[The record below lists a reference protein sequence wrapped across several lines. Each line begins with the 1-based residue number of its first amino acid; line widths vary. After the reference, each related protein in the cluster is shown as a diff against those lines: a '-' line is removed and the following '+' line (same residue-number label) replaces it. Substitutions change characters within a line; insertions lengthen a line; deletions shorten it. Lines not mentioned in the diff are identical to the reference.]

1 MRLLAPEPGD
11 GLGVAD
17 AAGMVASLH
26 SLLPTS
32 KDGDTAAAVELLTVR
47 RVEAVF
53 NDISVVDRD
62 LCCSVW
68 AEFPGRDGIG
78 QGPQA
83 EPLPF
88 GTLLKFMPGPAFGS
102 GAGLAMNP
110 GKPGQEQFFVEAYPP
125 FHIDQSYCL
134 TETVGSAAPAVKGN
148 RFYLHHFVSDQR
160 RSESPGLLAEI
171 LPHVRRLDAIEP
183 NPLLLAVMQ
192 DGEGVAVGDGD
203 GCILPGRDLAAAP
216 EADKKERRNSVAA
229 DTGKV
234 YRSHL
239 QSRDSP

>member
-1 MRLLAPEPGD
+1 
-11 GLGVAD
+11 
-17 AAGMVASLH
+17 
-26 SLLPTS
+26 
-32 KDGDTAAAVELLTVR
+32 
-47 RVEAVF
+47 
-53 NDISVVDRD
+53 
-62 LCCSVW
+62 
-68 AEFPGRDGIG
+68 
-78 QGPQA
+78 
-83 EPLPF
+83 
-88 GTLLKFMPGPAFGS
+88 
-102 GAGLAMNP
+102 MNP
-110 GKPGQEQFFVEAYPP
+110 GKPGQEQLLVEAYPP

-134 TETVGSAAPAVKGN
+134 TETVGDAALAVEGN
-148 RFYLHHFVSDQR
+148 GFYFRNFLGDQR
-160 RSESPGLLAEI
+160 RSETPGSLAEI

-203 GCILPGRDLAAAP
+203 GCILPGRGLAAAP